1 MPPKYGLVEDHG
13 GNVIK
18 PVKSAGSDLD
28 QKREAAI
35 GAKADAR
42 DAKERAR
49 GGASAGGPTTAAQ
62 KKAGIEAKREADMRK
77 KGEERAGKI
86 KVAEEKLERQ
96 HEADALKPKL
106 SSAKYSKK
114 EVLILFDLFGEY
126 DEDGGG
132 SITISE
138 FKQHFKKRN
147 EDKARYDGKSKNFA
161 QRRAARAGLDLAT
174 MVEPMF
180 MALDKDQSGTIT
192 FFELLKL
199 LYPLANAQDLA
210 TFKSWCYPDKPVE
223 KIHYVLSTEQSGE
236 LREMFRIIDKDRSG
250 ELTVEELMTMFQGSS
265 ITGDTGVN
273 EAELKVFFAEADY
286 DNNSS
291 INLAEFEQLMISTG
305 LYTPETLESP
315 EQAAARAEKQ
325 AAAAMIQNAAGS

>member
-1 MPPKYGLVEDHG
+1 MPAKYGLVEDHG

-18 PVKSAGSDLD
+18 PVKGAGSDLD

-35 GAKADAR
+35 DAKAKAR
-42 DAKERAR
+42 EDKERTR
-49 GGASAGGPTTAAQ
+49 GSASAGGATTAAQ
-62 KKAGIEAKREADMRK
+62 KKADIEAKREADMRR
-77 KGEERAGKI
+77 KGEERADKI

-114 EVLILFDLFGEY
+114 EILILFDLFREY

-132 SITISE
+132 FITIAE
-138 FKQHFKKRN
+138 FKAHFKKRN
-147 EDKARYDGKSKNFA
+147 EDQARYDGKSKNFA

-180 MALDKDQSGTIT
+180 MALDLDHSGKIT

-210 TFKSWCYPDKPVE
+210 TFKSWVTTKPPP
-223 KIHYVLSTEQSGE
+223 KIHYVLSAEQHSE
-236 LREMFRIIDKDRSG
+236 LKDMFRVIDKDRSG
-250 ELTVEELMTMFQGSS
+250 ELTVEELMTMFSGSS

-273 EAELKVFFAEADY
+273 EAELKVFFDEADY
-286 DNNSS
+286 DHSSS

-305 LYTPETLESP
+305 LYTPGTLESP
-315 EQAAARAEKQ
+315 EQAAARVEQ
-325 AAAAMIQNAAGS
+325 EAAAAMIQNAAGS

>member
-1 MPPKYGLVEDHG
+1 MPAKYGLVEDHG

-18 PVKSAGSDLD
+18 PVKGAGSDLD
-28 QKREAAI
+28 QKRDAAI
-35 GAKADAR
+35 EAKSKAR
-42 DAKERAR
+42 ENKERAR
-49 GGASAGGPTTAAQ
+49 GGASAGGATTATQ
-62 KKAGIEAKREADMRK
+62 KKADIEAKRQADMLK

-96 HEADALKPKL
+96 HEAEALKPKL

-114 EVLILFDLFGEY
+114 EILILFDLFGEY

-147 EDKARYDGKSKNFA
+147 EDQARYDGKSKNFA
-161 QRRAARAGLDLAT
+161 QRRAARAGLDLAS

-180 MALDKDQSGTIT
+180 LAIDKDQSGTIT
-192 FFELLKL
+192 FLELLKL

-210 TFKSWCYPDKPVE
+210 TFKSWCYPDKPAA
-223 KIHYVLSTEQSGE
+223 KIVFVLSAEQHGE
-236 LREMFRIIDKDRSG
+236 LKEMFRIIDKDRSG
-250 ELTVEELMTMFQGSS
+250 ELTVEELMTMFSASS

-286 DNNSS
+286 DHSSS

-315 EQAAARAEKQ
+315 EQAAARKETE